1 MLSRTICA
9 KKAPRHAV
17 TSTRHGD
24 LGRRMRRSDTA
35 DCRLAVWLGGLDLP
49 LRQSRTGCG
58 IVPTA
63 WRSLRPVT
71 QSNCGRTVVSTR
83 VAAGL
88 ALATG
93 VFYFAA
99 FPGIEV
105 WPLAFVAFVPLFVAL
120 HGQSAWRGFLLAS
133 LSGFTM
139 NMLGFYWLLGMLKTF
154 SGFPT
159 AICLLLMSILCLYQG
174 FRIGA
179 IGWLFC
185 RAQRRGWPAH
195 FAFVVA
201 FAASELLFPVLF
213 PWFFGATVHQ
223 TPLLLQTADLG
234 GPILVGLVVVAF
246 NFAVAEP
253 ILARLE
259 RRAIRPKII
268 GLSLGFC
275 LLAVAYGGIRIRQ
288 VDADVAR
295 APKARVGLVQANMSL
310 MGKRRELA
318 EGLRRHLTMT
328 EDLKTRRAL
337 DLVVWSETSVMRAV
351 DERELATRVPEQV
364 SRRIGVPAIFGA
376 VLIRPVAGPREYFAF
391 NTALATD
398 AAGEIRGRYDKQF
411 LVTFSEYIPFGD
423 TLPILYEWSPNS
435 GRFSPGTSID
445 PLPVGSHKVATIIC
459 YEDLSPGFVNAMFRH
474 QNAALLVNITNDAW
488 FGDTIEPYQH
498 LALSK
503 LRAVEQR
510 RFFVR
515 STNSGVSAF
524 VDPVGRTI
532 SQTSTFRQ
540 QTLDHDIAWLDGKTP
555 YRLFGEWLTWLL
567 AAIGLAAAWVPKE
580 RLGRFRRTSP

>member
-1 MLSRTICA
+1 MA
-9 KKAPRHAV
+9 
-17 TSTRHGD
+17 TR
-24 LGRRMRRSDTA
+24 L
-35 DCRLAVWLGGLDLP
+35 
-49 LRQSRTGCG
+49 
-58 IVPTA
+58 
-63 WRSLRPVT
+63 
-71 QSNCGRTVVSTR
+71 VSGR
-83 VAAGL
+83 VAALL
-88 ALATG
+88 ALLTG
-93 VFYFAA
+93 VLYFAA
-99 FPGIEV
+99 FPGIEL
-105 WPLAFVAFVPLFVAL
+105 WPLALFAFIPLFVAMR
-120 HGQSAWRGFLLAS
+120 GQPATRGFLLAT

-139 NMLGFYWLLGMLKTF
+139 NMLGFYWLLGMLKEF

-174 FRIGA
+174 FRVGA
-179 IGWLFC
+179 IGWLYC
-185 RAQRRGWPAH
+185 RAERRGWPAQ

-223 TPLLLQTADLG
+223 VPLLLQTADLG
-234 GPILVGLVVVAF
+234 GPILVGLVIVAV
-246 NFAVAEP
+246 NFAIAEP
-253 ILARLE
+253 ILARLA
-259 RRAIRPKII
+259 RRRILPKQIAIPL
-268 GLSLGFC
+268 GLV
-275 LLAVAYGGIRIRQ
+275 LLALVYGGVRMRQ
-288 VDADVAR
+288 VDAQVAL

-328 EDLKTRRAL
+328 EELKSRGPL

-351 DERELATRVPEQV
+351 DERELESRVPEQV

-376 VLIRPVAGPREYFAF
+376 VLVRPVDGPREYFAF
-391 NTALATD
+391 NTALASD
-398 AAGEIRGRYDKQF
+398 ATGEIRGRYDKQF

-423 TLPILYEWSPNS
+423 SLPILYEWSPNS
-435 GRFSPGTSID
+435 GRFSPGTSIE
-445 PLPVGSHKVATIIC
+445 PLTVADHRVATIIC
-459 YEDLSPGFVNAMFRH
+459 YEDLSPGFVNTMFRH
-474 QNAALLVNITNDAW
+474 KNADLLVNITNDAW

-532 SQTSTFRQ
+532 SQTGTFKQ
-540 QTLDHDIAWLDGKTP
+540 QTLDHEIAWLKNTTP

-567 AAIGLAAAWVPKE
+567 AAMGVLVAFVSREKVRKLFGPRSA
-580 RLGRFRRTSP
+580 

>member
-1 MLSRTICA
+1 VA
-9 KKAPRHAV
+9 
-17 TSTRHGD
+17 TR
-24 LGRRMRRSDTA
+24 
-35 DCRLAVWLGGLDLP
+35 
-49 LRQSRTGCG
+49 
-58 IVPTA
+58 
-63 WRSLRPVT
+63 
-71 QSNCGRTVVSTR
+71 VVSSW
-83 VAAGL
+83 VAALL
-88 ALATG
+88 ALGTG

-99 FPGIEV
+99 FPGIDL
-105 WPLAFVAFVPLFVAL
+105 WPLALVAFVPLFVAIR
-120 HGQSAWRGFLLAS
+120 GQTATRGFLLAS

-139 NMLGFYWLLGMLKTF
+139 NMLGFYWLLGMLKEF

-159 AICLLLMSILCLYQG
+159 AICLLLMSLLCLYQG
-174 FRIGA
+174 FRVGA
-179 IGWLFC
+179 IGWLYC
-185 RAQRRGWPAH
+185 RAERRGWPAQ
-195 FAFVVA
+195 FAFIVA

-223 TPLLLQTADLG
+223 VPLLLQTADLG
-234 GPILVGLVVVAF
+234 GPIFVGLVVVAV
-246 NFAVAEP
+246 NFAIAEP

-259 RRAIRPKII
+259 QRPILPRQVAIPL
-268 GLSLGFC
+268 GLV
-275 LLAVAYGGIRIRQ
+275 LLAVAYGGVRMRQ
-288 VDADVAR
+288 VDAQVAK

-328 EDLKTRRAL
+328 EELKSRGPL

-351 DERELATRVPEQV
+351 DERELGTRVPEQV

-376 VLIRPVAGPREYFAF
+376 VLVRPVDGPREYFAF
-391 NTALATD
+391 NTALASD
-398 AAGEIRGRYDKQF
+398 AEGEIRGRYDKQF

-423 TLPILYEWSPNS
+423 SLPILYEWSPNS
-435 GRFSPGTSID
+435 GRFSPGNSIE
-445 PLPVGSHKVATIIC
+445 PLTVGEHQVATIIC
-459 YEDLSPGFVNAMFRH
+459 YEDLSPGFVNTMFRH
-474 QNAALLVNITNDAW
+474 KNADLLVNITNDAW

-532 SQTSTFRQ
+532 SQTGTFKQ
-540 QTLDHDIAWLDGKTP
+540 QTLDHEIAWLKRTTP

-567 AAIGLAAAWVPKE
+567 AAMGVGAAFVTRS
-580 RLGRFRRTSP
+580 RLPRWIRGAQGAPVANVE

>member
-1 MLSRTICA
+1 VA
-9 KKAPRHAV
+9 
-17 TSTRHGD
+17 
-24 LGRRMRRSDTA
+24 
-35 DCRLAVWLGGLDLP
+35 
-49 LRQSRTGCG
+49 
-58 IVPTA
+58 
-63 WRSLRPVT
+63 
-71 QSNCGRTVVSTR
+71 QSNWSRKGLSGPI
-83 VAAGL
+83 AAGL

-93 VFYFAA
+93 LLYFAA
-99 FPGIEV
+99 FPGMEV

-120 HGQSAWRGFLLAS
+120 RGRSAWHGFLLAS

-185 RAQRRGWPAH
+185 RAERRGWPAH

-234 GPILVGLVVVAF
+234 GPILVGLVVIAF
-246 NFAVAEP
+246 NFAIAEP
-253 ILARLE
+253 IVARVE
-259 RRAIRPKII
+259 HRPIQPRII
-268 GLSLGFC
+268 GISLGLG

-288 VDADVAR
+288 LDAEVAR
-295 APKARVGLVQANMSL
+295 SPKAHVGLVQANMSL

-328 EDLKTRRAL
+328 EALKSQQKL

-351 DERELATRVPEQV
+351 DEREVNTRVPEQV
-364 SRRIGVPAIFGA
+364 SRHIGIPAIFGG
-376 VLIRPVAGPREYFAF
+376 VLVRPVDGPREYFAF

-398 AAGEIRGRYDKQF
+398 AAGDVVGRYDKQF

-435 GRFSPGTSID
+435 GRFSPGTSIE
-445 PLPVGSHKVATIIC
+445 PLPVGTHKVATIIC

-474 QNAALLVNITNDAW
+474 KNADLLVNITNDAW

-498 LALSK
+498 LALAK

-524 VDPVGRTI
+524 IDPVGRTI
-532 SQTSTFRQ
+532 SQTGTFKQ

-555 YRLFGEWLTWLL
+555 YRVFGEWLTWLL
-567 AAIGLAAAWVPKE
+567 AAVGLGAAWVPKE
-580 RLGRFRRTSP
+580 RLGRLLSPPL